1 MYYDSA
7 KVTYADAKA
16 ACASLG
22 DGYRMAEFPSNSDR
36 FEIMAWAKSNN
47 HDEYWIGLNDGDGDD
62 EGDWKWES
70 GNDLEDNIGDWA
82 GWKDNEP
89 NNKNG
94 ENCAAAGCW
103 TNWVCDIGCWRERA
117 IMCQKDALTLID
129 DINFEEANLESGL
142 HLYYT
147 TKAMTYQ
154 QAKYQCEDM
163 GARLADESDVEEV
176 MDYMDDNTDW
186 GTGYWIG
193 LTRNLLQ
200 EEEAFEW
207 ESGSELSD
215 NWPRWRDGQPNGG
228 DCAEVGSHSNAK
240 FVADNDCAA
249 KKRLVCVN

>member
-1 MYYDSA
+1 
-7 KVTYADAKA
+7 
-16 ACASLG
+16 
-22 DGYRMAEFPSNSDR
+22 
-36 FEIMAWAKSNN
+36 MAWAIEND
-47 HDEYWIGLNDGDGDD
+47 HDEFWIGLTDEGS

-70 GNDLEDNIGDWA
+70 GNDLEDTTGDWA

-176 MDYMDDNTDW
+176 IFLCYCTA
-186 GTGYWIG
+186 
-193 LTRNLLQ
+193 LLP
-200 EEEAFEW
+200 FE
-207 ESGSELSD
+207 
-215 NWPRWRDGQPNGG
+215 
-228 DCAEVGSHSNAK
+228 VI
-240 FVADNDCAA
+240 
-249 KKRLVCVN
+249 